1 MALKVWLP
9 LIKNLNNQGTYINN
23 PTTTGATVSTSG
35 LLGGSYYFDGT
46 NDQIQ
51 TTYPCAEANMTVCM
65 WATFTKL
72 SVHLLDMRNQSGV
85 GYQPA
90 YVGSSGVQVG
100 GSNSAYTYINFVPT
114 LNTWYHLAIVYS
126 ATKVQLYVNGAFYG
140 ETTSS
145 KGYNFNTTMEVH
157 IGSRYSGAYWFGG
170 NVADFRIYNEALSA
184 YEIRKIAQGL
194 LLHYTRP
201 ATNIISVGST
211 VNDSSGFG
219 RHATIF
225 NSDFGVA
232 SNSQH
237 RYLYSYTTFAFG
249 SATSGYLS
257 TTSPSSGVKTISF
270 WLASPKTATTVFF
283 ADYKSKLAFGYNGSG
298 YIIASCDSF
307 STKMFDASSITSL
320 VSAHIVIRKNA
331 SNNDVDLFIN
341 GEAITTRYSNN
352 YWTHSTDTL
361 MIGQRSIGTPM
372 PNALFSDFRMYATR
386 LSDED
391 IMDLYKTQL
400 KQFSGGKSSPFEL
413 YEDTVGK
420 VQVQKTG
427 RLINNS
433 FVEST
438 SGNKFKGTQA
448 ISNEFIER

>member
-51 TTYPCAEANMTVCM
+51 TTYPCAEANMTVCV
-65 WATFTKL
+65 WATFTKIG
-72 SVHLLDMRNQSGV
+72 VHLLDMRNQSGV

-157 IGSRYSGAYWFGG
+157 LGSRYSGAYWFGG

-184 YEIRKIAQGL
+184 YEIKKIAQGL

-201 ATNIISVGST
+201 TGRNSTYVGE
-211 VNDSSGFG
+211 VIPDSSGFNRDAILYNG
-219 RHATIF
+219 
-225 NSDFGVA
+225 NFGFA
-232 SNSQH
+232 EGNGI
-237 RYLYSYTTFAFG
+237 RYREAWYTG
-249 SATSGYLS
+249 TSGGYFS
-257 TTSPSSGVKTISF
+257 TTSPSANTKTVCF
-270 WLASPKTATTVFF
+270 WLTTPKTASTVFF
-283 ADYKSKLAFGYNGSG
+283 ADYKSKIAFG
-298 YIIASCDSF
+298 
-307 STKMFDASSITSL
+307 
-320 VSAHIVIRKNA
+320 R
-331 SNNDVDLFIN
+331 
-341 GEAITTRYSNN
+341 
-352 YWTHSTDTL
+352 
-361 MIGQRSIGTPM
+361 
-372 PNALFSDFRMYATR
+372 
-386 LSDED
+386 
-391 IMDLYKTQL
+391 
-400 KQFSGGKSSPFEL
+400 
-413 YEDTVGK
+413 
-420 VQVQKTG
+420 
-427 RLINNS
+427 
-433 FVEST
+433 FV
-438 SGNKFKGTQA
+438 F
-448 ISNEFIER
+448 

>member
-65 WATFTKL
+65 WATFTKIG
-72 SVHLLDMRNQSGV
+72 VHLLDMRNQSGV

-145 KGYNFNTTMEVH
+145 KGYNFNTTMDVH
-157 IGSRYSGAYWFGG
+157 LGSRYSGAYWFGG

-194 LLHYTRP
+194 LLHYTRSP
-201 ATNIISVGST
+201 GRYLKIGESV
-211 VNDSSGFG
+211 VDSSGFG
-219 RHATIF
+219 RDGIVYDGQLAY
-225 NSDFGVA
+225 GY
-232 SNSQH
+232 SNIL
-237 RYLYSYTTFAFG
+237 RYYYQYNTHTTGA
-249 SATSGYLS
+249 YLS
-257 TTSPSSGVKTISF
+257 TNSPSSGTKTIAF

-307 STKMFDASSITSL
+307 STKMFDAGSIIGL
-320 VSAHIVIRKNA
+320 VPAHIVIRKNA

-341 GEAITTRYSNN
+341 GKQVTTRYSNN

-361 MIGQRSIGTPM
+361 MIGRRSTGTPM
-372 PNALFSDFRMYATR
+372 PSAGFSDFRMYATR

-413 YEDTVGK
+413 CEDTVGK